1 MNIENMSL
9 ITEYFDSGEI
19 QCQYYVNSAMQKN
32 GSLKRWFK
40 NGKIFCESNYLNNL
54 AHGKY
59 QEWSEGGNLRIV
71 AEYKKGQRNG
81 VHKSWFNR
89 GNIKEYG
96 YYIND
101 VAQLGY
107 KWYKPNGELWCIL
120 DEAYLEK
127 IKDQ

>member
-1 MNIENMSL
+1 MDIENMTL
-9 ITEYFDSGEI
+9 ITEYFESGEI
-19 QCQYYVNSAMQKN
+19 QCQYYVNSDMQKN

-59 QEWSEGGNLRIV
+59 QEWSENGNLLMLS
-71 AEYKKGQRNG
+71 EHKNGQLNGFFQYWQKNGQLLEEGYYVNG
-81 VHKSWFNR
+81 VK
-89 GNIKEYG
+89 
-96 YYIND
+96 
-101 VAQLGY
+101 QLGY

-127 IKDQ
+127 MKEQ